1 MTANLKLN
9 ACLLVEGENDL
20 HVISAL
26 CGKYNVPKNFDISFP
41 KMTGASANGVDQ
53 LLELFRVRIRSD
65 DTKALGIV
73 LDADDIPDQR
83 WQQVTSII
91 EQVRLGYVIPEQ
103 PDSNGVIIP
112 PPFEYQPRLGIW
124 LMPDNKTLGEL
135 EDFVSVLI
143 PSQDELLEF
152 ANNILNQI
160 EQVNLNRY
168 GKKRSKAFIHTWLA
182 WQDEPGLPMGR
193 AITKKVLSP
202 NAPLAFIFIDWLN
215 RLFMTNS
222 HIV

>member
-1 MTANLKLN
+1 MTVNSKLN
-9 ACLLVEGENDL
+9 AYLLVEGENDL

-26 CGKYNVPKNFDISFP
+26 CGKYNVPKNFEISFP
-41 KMTGASANGVDQ
+41 KMTGASANGVDLLLNSFRLQ
-53 LLELFRVRIRSD
+53 LRGSAG

-91 EQVRLGYVIPEQ
+91 EQARLGYIIPEQ
-103 PDSNGVIIP
+103 PDPNGVIILP
-112 PPFEYQPRLGIW
+112 LLEYQPRLGIW
-124 LMPDNKTLGEL
+124 LMPDNKTVGEL

-143 PSQDELLEF
+143 PSQDELSVY
-152 ANNILNQI
+152 ANNALNQI

-202 NAPLAFIFIDWLN
+202 NTPLAFTFIDWLN
-215 RLFMTNS
+215 RLFIS
-222 HIV
+222 PH